1 MSGQSYHRSFLL
13 SSSWPEIQM
22 RNCFC
27 ILATLVLVFERRQ
40 LSCLAFACSE
50 ASAPTQRGKLVIQNP
65 GERGKTGYI
74 YRSQCTNQKNMETER
89 QGQVPWVSED
99 IFSGFSVI
107 SQTFYILCCLCQY
120 KCQYSKRMH
129 HPFLGHDNIS
139 RAHFCALHMASF

>member
-50 ASAPTQRGKLVIQNP
+50 ASAPSE
-65 GERGKTGYI
+65 GEVSHPKSWGGGENWLHLQEPMYQPT
-74 YRSQCTNQKNMETER
+74 NMETER

-107 SQTFYILCCLCQY
+107 SQTFYIPCCLCQY

-139 RAHFCALHMASF
+139 RAHFCVLHMASF